1 NNKPGNKIV
10 IGTIDSLYSGILH
23 EERKIWVHVP
33 ESYRQADTNNR
44 QKYPVVYL
52 LDGDAHFFSV
62 AGMIHQLSAVN
73 GNTISPEMIVVGIPN
88 TDRTRDLTP
97 THVASDPPYMDSAS
111 SVTSGGGEQFVAFIE
126 KELVPHID
134 SLYPAAP
141 YKVLIGHSFGGLTV
155 INTLMH
161 HTSLFNA
168 YVAIDPSMW
177 WDNMRL
183 LKEVQENAP
192 AKDFSHTALYLG
204 IANTMNAGMDTMK
217 VQYDT
222 NPMDKHIR
230 SILALSHTLAANSP
244 KNGLRFS
251 YRYYGTDNH
260 GSVPL
265 ITEYDALHFLFD
277 YYRLNLTNNDFVNI
291 DTTVITKIVN
301 HYDTVSAKL
310 RYKTSPPQEIINS
323 LVYQAISIKHWA
335 AAERL
340 ALLNV
345 TNYPTNAGLFDTQG
359 DVYAAEGNRQ
369 KAIDC
374 YKKALSLNS
383 DMKETKAKL
392 DSLEHK

>member
-1 NNKPGNKIV
+1 
-10 IGTIDSLYSGILH
+10 
-23 EERKIWVHVP
+23 
-33 ESYRQADTNNR
+33 
-44 QKYPVVYL
+44 
-52 LDGDAHFFSV
+52 
-62 AGMIHQLSAVN
+62 
-73 GNTISPEMIVVGIPN
+73 
-88 TDRTRDLTP
+88 
-97 THVASDPPYMDSAS
+97 
-111 SVTSGGGEQFVAFIE
+111 
-126 KELVPHID
+126 
-134 SLYPAAP
+134 
-141 YKVLIGHSFGGLTV
+141 
-155 INTLMH
+155 
-161 HTSLFNA
+161 
-168 YVAIDPSMW
+168 
-177 WDNMRL
+177 
-183 LKEVQENAP
+183 
-192 AKDFSHTALYLG
+192 
-204 IANTMNAGMDTMK
+204 MNAGMDTMK